1 RDPQDPDY
9 FLKLPLLPG
18 ALELFET
25 VRPFRPVILT
35 ASPIFDG
42 EDSEAFRNAAA
53 KKREWCRRHLGIT
66 DEHDFVCTVSWKK
79 HSFVGYRPA
88 SVQLLIDDR
97 ERNCAEWER

>member
-1 RDPQDPDY
+1 M
-9 FLKLPLLPG
+9 
-18 ALELFET
+18 
-25 VRPFRPVILT
+25 ILT

-79 HSFVGYRPA
+79 HNFVGYRPA

-97 ERNCAEWER
+97 EKNCAEWERAGGVALRYTTWEETRPRVGRGRYMREK